1 MDLELRGKSVL
12 ITGVS
17 KGIGLACAHGF
28 AAEGANVHL
37 AARNTAAMEAA
48 AEEISRKYKVEATV
62 HTVDLGV
69 TGSAVAL
76 GQKCGHV
83 DVLVKARPSGKVI
96 RRPQSLEGHP
106 CKGLRNAAFQAHR
119 SPGGSFGPRLPSR
132 VSARVLH
139 QRGGIYDRRRR
150 VYTSACVTGSR
161 EDQLEELG
169 IVKKGIA
176 DQ

>member
-37 AARNTAAMEAA
+37 AARNTGAMEAA
-48 AEEISRKYKVEATV
+48 AEEISKKYKVEATV

-83 DVLVKARPSGKVI
+83 DVLVKQDRVEKEFGDRNRWKDILAKVCETLPFKRTGRPAEVSDLVCH
-96 RRPQSLEGHP
+96 L
-106 CKGLRNAAFQAHR
+106 A
-119 SPGGSFGPRLPSR
+119 
-132 VSARVLH
+132 SARASYISGAVFTID
-139 QRGGIYDRRRR
+139 GGASTRPR
-150 VYTSACVTGSR
+150 A
-161 EDQLEELG
+161 
-169 IVKKGIA
+169 
-176 DQ
+176 